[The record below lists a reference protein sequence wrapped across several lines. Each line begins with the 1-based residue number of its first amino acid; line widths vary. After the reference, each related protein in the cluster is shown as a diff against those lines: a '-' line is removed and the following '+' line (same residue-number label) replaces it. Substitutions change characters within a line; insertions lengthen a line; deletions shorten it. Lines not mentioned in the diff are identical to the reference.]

1 MSFLQ
6 GLLAPLGLS
15 KLLSSASVRT
25 RIILLALIPVAG
37 FAASGMSYLSGE
49 RSVAAAMR
57 TTQQSI
63 AIADA
68 SREFKRAVNGMRIV
82 VKDFS
87 AAPNDELP
95 RSFIGLY
102 ASALHSLNIIS
113 SAADP
118 RFTQTIVSLR
128 QELMKLQDSF
138 NELVSEQKALG
149 FDRDSGLQAK
159 LRENGNAVE
168 RIINENVNW
177 LTEFDAQRL
186 MLSLLTMR
194 HQEAEYRLSQSE
206 LARQLFFA
214 AKNQFTALF
223 DNIDGKAERKASIA
237 KQVQDYGDVFSQW
250 IASFN
255 QIDPLRK
262 MIDFDTQDMLPRTDR
277 IIAHA
282 RSTMEEA
289 AEQLAASQARTRT
302 SMVALGCLIVALGL
316 GLSWLIGRSITGPLH
331 GLSAVMQR
339 LATGDT
345 SARIPATDAADEI
358 GDMARSVI
366 VFRDTMFERETLARK
381 QSETGEERERRAR
394 RIAAS
399 IAEFKHTV
407 EEALAKLRAASM
419 KLELSSGDLD
429 RAADTVS
436 NEADG
441 ARRSVAAASDHVGN
455 AANSVEELAASISE
469 ISEQA
474 AKSTDV
480 AGRAVSEAQRTVET
494 MQELG
499 VAAHRIGEVIG
510 LIHAIAGQTNLL
522 ALNATIEAARA
533 GEAGKGFA
541 VVASEVKSLAGQT
554 AKATEEIAQQIGA
567 IQLAAADA
575 AQAIEQVND
584 IIGDMAGIASSVAAT
599 VGQQNAAVASMAE
612 GMHKASDEARGGAES
627 MIRVAGASSGARS
640 TAAEVKQLADAVAAQ
655 AESLDADV
663 REFLATVQA
672 A

>member
-1 MSFLQ
+1 MPSLQ
-6 GLLAPLGLS
+6 GLLASISPS
-15 KLLSSASVRT
+15 KLLATASVRT
-25 RIILLALIPVAG
+25 RIILLALIPVVG
-37 FAASGMSYLSGE
+37 FAGSGYSYLAGE

-57 TTQQSI
+57 TTQRAIS
-63 AIADA
+63 IADA
-68 SREFKRAVNGMRIV
+68 SREFKRSVNGMRVV

-87 AAPNDELP
+87 AAPNDEAS
-95 RSFIGLY
+95 RVFMAFY
-102 ASALHSLNIIS
+102 ASALHNLNIIS
-113 SAADP
+113 SSADP
-118 RFTQTIVSLR
+118 RFIATINSLR
-128 QELMKLQDSF
+128 QQTMKLQSSF
-138 NELVSEQKALG
+138 DELLREQKALG
-149 FDRDSGLQAK
+149 FDENSGLQKK
-159 LRENGNAVE
+159 LRDSGNAVE

-206 LARQLFFA
+206 LAHQLFFA
-214 AKNQFTALF
+214 AKSQFTALF
-223 DNIDGKAERKASIA
+223 DNIDGKAERKATIA
-237 KQVQDYGDVFSQW
+237 KQVEDYGEVFSQW
-250 IASFN
+250 ITSFN

-262 MIDFDTQDMLPRTDR
+262 MIDLDTQDMLPRTDQ

-282 RSTMEEA
+282 RKTMEQA
-289 AEQLAASQARTRT
+289 AEQLAASQMHTRT
-302 SMVALGCLIVALGL
+302 SMVALGCFIVLLGL
-316 GLSWLIGRSITGPLH
+316 TLSWLIGRSITGPLH
-331 GLSAVMQR
+331 GLSGVMQR
-339 LATGDT
+339 LAKGDT
-345 SARIPATDAADEI
+345 SARIPATDLRDEI

-366 VFRDTMFERETLARK
+366 VFRDTMFEREALARK

-394 RIAAS
+394 NIAAS
-399 IAEFKHTV
+399 ITEFKHTV
-407 EEALAKLRAASM
+407 EEALSKLRSASL
-419 KLELSSGDLD
+419 KLELSSSDLD
-429 RAADTVS
+429 GAADTVS
-436 NEADG
+436 TEADE
-441 ARRSVAAASDHVGN
+441 ARRSVAAASNHVGA

-499 VAAHRIGEVIG
+499 AAANRIGEVIG
-510 LIHAIAGQTNLL
+510 LIQAIAGQTNLL

-554 AKATEEIAQQIGA
+554 AKATEEIADQIGA

-575 AQAIEQVND
+575 AQAIEQVNA
-584 IIGDMAGIASSVAAT
+584 IIGEMAGIASSVAAT
-599 VGQQNAAVASMAE
+599 VDQQNAAVATMAE
-612 GMHKASDEARGGAES
+612 GMQKASGEARGGADA

-655 AESLDADV
+655 AENLEADV

>member
-1 MSFLQ
+1 
-6 GLLAPLGLS
+6 
-15 KLLSSASVRT
+15 
-25 RIILLALIPVAG
+25 
-37 FAASGMSYLSGE
+37 
-49 RSVAAAMR
+49 MR
-57 TTQQSI
+57 TTQRAIS
-63 AIADA
+63 IADA

-82 VKDFS
+82 LKDFS
-87 AAPNDELP
+87 AAPNDDAS
-95 RSFIGLY
+95 RSFVGLY

-128 QELMKLQDSF
+128 QQLMKLQDNF
-138 NELVSEQKALG
+138 DELVREQKQLG
-149 FDRDSGLQAK
+149 FDDGSGLRAK
-159 LRENGNAVE
+159 LRKSGNAVE
-168 RIINENVNW
+168 RIINDNVNW

-194 HQEAEYRLSQSE
+194 HQEAEYRLAQSE
-206 LARQLFFA
+206 LARQLFVA
-214 AKNQFTALF
+214 AKNQFMALF
-223 DNIDGKAERKASIA
+223 DNIDGSAERKALIA
-237 KQVQDYGDVFSQW
+237 KQVEDYGNVFSQW
-250 IASFN
+250 IASFDR
-255 QIDPLRK
+255 IDPLRK
-262 MIDFDTQDMLPRTDR
+262 MIDLDTQDMLPRTDQ

-282 RSTMEEA
+282 RTTMQA
-289 AEQLAASQARTRT
+289 AADQLAASQARTRT
-302 SMVALGCLIVALGL
+302 GMVALGFLIVALGL
-316 GLSWLIGRSITGPLH
+316 GLSWFIGRSITRPLH
-331 GLSAVMQR
+331 GLAAVMQR
-339 LATGDT
+339 LAKGDT
-345 SARIPATDAADEI
+345 SARIPATDATDEI

-366 VFRDTMFERETLARK
+366 VFRDTMFEREALARK

-394 RIAAS
+394 AITLS

-419 KLELSSGDLD
+419 KLEMSSGDLD

-436 NEADG
+436 SEADG
-441 ARRSVAAASDHVGN
+441 ARRSVAAASNHVGA

-474 AKSTDV
+474 SKSTDV

-499 VAAHRIGEVIG
+499 AAANRIGEVIG
-510 LIHAIAGQTNLL
+510 LIQAIAGQTNLL

-554 AKATEEIAQQIGA
+554 AKATEEIADQIGA

-575 AQAIEQVND
+575 AQAIEQVNA
-584 IIGDMAGIASSVAAT
+584 IIGEMAGIASSVAAT
-599 VGQQNAAVASMAE
+599 VDQQNSAVAAMAE
-612 GMHKASDEARGGAES
+612 GMHKASGEARGGAEA
-627 MIRVAGASSGARS
+627 MVRVAGASSGARS

-655 AESLDADV
+655 AENLESDV

>member
-1 MSFLQ
+1 
-6 GLLAPLGLS
+6 
-15 KLLSSASVRT
+15 
-25 RIILLALIPVAG
+25 
-37 FAASGMSYLSGE
+37 
-49 RSVAAAMR
+49 
-57 TTQQSI
+57 
-63 AIADA
+63 
-68 SREFKRAVNGMRIV
+68 
-82 VKDFS
+82 
-87 AAPNDELP
+87 
-95 RSFIGLY
+95 
-102 ASALHSLNIIS
+102 LHNLNIIS
-113 SAADP
+113 SSADP
-118 RFTQTIVSLR
+118 RFIGTINSLR
-128 QELMKLQDSF
+128 QQTMKLQDSF
-138 NELVSEQKALG
+138 DELMREQKALG
-149 FDRDSGLQAK
+149 FDDNSGLQKK
-159 LRENGNAVE
+159 LRDSGNAVE

-206 LARQLFFA
+206 VARQLFVA
-214 AKNQFTALF
+214 AKNQFTSLF
-223 DNIDGKAERKASIA
+223 DNIDGKEERKASLA
-237 KQVQDYGDVFSQW
+237 KQVEDYGDVFAQW
-250 IASFN
+250 ITSFN

-262 MIDFDTQDMLPRTDR
+262 MIDLDTQDMLPRTDQ

-282 RSTMEEA
+282 RKTMERA
-289 AEQLAASQARTRT
+289 AAQLAASQMHTRT
-302 SMVALGCLIVALGL
+302 SMVALGCLIVLLGL
-316 GLSWLIGRSITGPLH
+316 SLSWLIGRSITGPLH
-331 GLSAVMQR
+331 GLSGVMQR
-339 LATGDT
+339 LAKGDT
-345 SARIPATDAADEI
+345 SAAIPATDLRDEI

-366 VFRDTMFERETLARK
+366 VFRDTMFEREALARK

-394 RIAAS
+394 NIAAS
-399 IAEFKHTV
+399 ITEFKHTV
-407 EEALAKLRAASM
+407 EEALSKLRSASL
-419 KLELSSGDLD
+419 KLELSSSDLD
-429 RAADTVS
+429 GAADTVS
-436 NEADG
+436 TEADE
-441 ARRSVAAASDHVGN
+441 ARRSVAAASNHVGA

-499 VAAHRIGEVIG
+499 AAANRIGEVIG
-510 LIHAIAGQTNLL
+510 LIQAIAGQTNLL

-554 AKATEEIAQQIGA
+554 AKATEEIADQIGA

-584 IIGDMAGIASSVAAT
+584 IIGEMAGIASSVAAT
-599 VGQQNAAVASMAE
+599 VDQQNAAVATMAE
-612 GMHKASDEARGGAES
+612 GMQKASGDARGGADA
-627 MIRVAGASSGARS
+627 MIRVAAASSGARS

-655 AESLDADV
+655 AENLEADV